1 MCRPVVQRGRIKIR
15 AVWPDDGANFGINP
29 NLVKKNRIAERP
41 IQPPVQQRL
50 EVDRLFH
57 TVFKSQFQRMRRDDR
72 DAFHKMDGMLLHDVT
87 LHNLTEWCNRQRR
100 FAGLQT
106 LPVRLQFG
114 FMQFRPGFNQPGL
127 SSWKR
132 TGNQFDGTDLINRDR
147 IAGVSMEVRKM
158 MRPSGFKKHPDDD
171 AVES

>member
-1 MCRPVVQRGRIKIR
+1 MQGGRIKIR
-15 AVWPDDGANFGINP
+15 AVWPDYGANFWINP
-29 NLVKKNRIAERP
+29 NLIKKNRIAQWP
-41 IQPPVQQRL
+41 IKTPVQQRL
-50 EVDRLFH
+50 EVDRLRH
-57 TVFKSQFQRMRRDDR
+57 TVFKSQFERMRRDDR
-72 DAFHKMDGMLLHDVT
+72 DALHKMDGMLLHDVT
-87 LHNLTEWCNRQRR
+87 LHNLTEWRNRQWR

-114 FMQFRPGFNQPGL
+114 FVQFRPGFDQPSL

-147 IAGVSMEVRKM
+147 VTVVSMEVRKM
-158 MRPSGFKKHPDDD
+158 MRVAGFKKHPDDD